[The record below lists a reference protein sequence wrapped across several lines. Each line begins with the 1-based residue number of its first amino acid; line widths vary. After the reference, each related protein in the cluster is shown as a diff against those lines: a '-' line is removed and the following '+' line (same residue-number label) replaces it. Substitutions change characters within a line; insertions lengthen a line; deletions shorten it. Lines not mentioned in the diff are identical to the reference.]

1 MYVYDINLIIIQAG
15 QIQSNFPCRCIRSER
30 AKQAHSLYNIILY
43 LVDSYN
49 VDLSYIATV
58 FFLPSCTIQKYGRP
72 LLGLNTVGGLS
83 AVNLMKHLE

>member
-1 MYVYDINLIIIQAG
+1 MSE
-15 QIQSNFPCRCIRSER
+15 QSKLTPCI
-30 AKQAHSLYNIILY
+30 YNIILY
-43 LVDSYN
+43 LVDSYI
-49 VDLSYIATV
+49 DLSYIGTV